1 MQDIVRYND
10 FIHIVHGL
18 RESYIKKVTMKK
30 FHLMQ
35 VVPPYRH
42 KLVGCNELVDT
53 LKWGFEQLGYEVS
66 HAINSYE
73 MGYTNIILGAQVL
86 PIDFINGFPDDTIV
100 YNLEQMNGLTGDYI
114 RDEMHF
120 YAKRFDVWDYKEE
133 NLVSWASVEN
143 TRNIKVVPIGYAPV
157 LTRIPK
163 PALQDIDVLI
173 YGIPSENRL
182 KAFELLANA
191 GLTIVFACGMYGESR
206 DSLVVRAKIIL
217 NAGAYQLCQQFE
229 IVRVSYL
236 LANKKAVVSLLDEKT
251 VVEED
256 IKSAVKL
263 TTFDTLVADCSQL
276 IDNETMRI
284 NLENAGFETFARRD
298 IRTILKNALA

>member
-1 MQDIVRYND
+1 M
-10 FIHIVHGL
+10 
-18 RESYIKKVTMKK
+18 
-30 FHLMQ
+30 
-35 VVPPYRH
+35 
-42 KLVGCNELVDT
+42 GCNELVDT
-53 LKWGFEQLGYEVS
+53 LKWRFEQLGYEVS

-163 PALQDIDVLI
+163 PTLQDIDVLI